1 MTKYNGGVDLAVR
14 ESEWL
19 PCDIYGLQSTHLLSY
34 GDETITY
41 HYELIYPSNLPIHKQ
56 LINIQIIQQTKN
68 HLQ

>member
-19 PCDIYGLQSTHLLSY
+19 PCDIYWLQSAHLLNY

-41 HYELIYPSNLPIHKQ
+41 NYELISPSNLPIQKQ
-56 LINIQIIQQTKN
+56 LINIQTIQ
-68 HLQ
+68 